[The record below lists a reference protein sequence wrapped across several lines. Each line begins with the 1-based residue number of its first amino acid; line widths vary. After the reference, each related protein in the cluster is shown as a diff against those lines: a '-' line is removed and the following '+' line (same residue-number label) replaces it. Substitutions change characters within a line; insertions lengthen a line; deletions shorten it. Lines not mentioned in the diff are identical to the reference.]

1 MMKAQNLNPLFLVSE
16 ISVSYQPK
24 FKASERPRVTSSQE
38 AYKVLI
44 NNWDMQKIHF
54 QEQFYVLMLNS
65 DGRVI
70 GIALISTGGKAA
82 TIADP
87 KIIFSIALKAQ
98 ATSIILAH
106 NHPSENLKPS
116 HADLNL
122 TRRMV
127 EAGKFLDLMV
137 VDHLIV
143 TSEGFYSFGDE
154 GLI

>member
-1 MMKAQNLNPLFLVSE
+1 MKAQNVNPLFQVSE

-38 AYKVLI
+38 AYKVLV

-54 QEQFYVLMLNS
+54 QEQFYVMMLNS
-65 DGRVI
+65 AGRVI
-70 GIALISTGGKAA
+70 GISLISTGGKVA
-82 TIADP
+82 TVADP
-87 KIIFSIALKAQ
+87 KIIFSIALKVQ
-98 ATSIILAH
+98 AVSIILAH

-116 HADLNL
+116 QADVNL
-122 TRRMV
+122 TKRMV

-137 VDHLIV
+137 IDHLIV
-143 TSEGFYSFGDE
+143 TSEGYYSFGDE

>member
-1 MMKAQNLNPLFLVSE
+1 MLKSQNLNPLFQVSE

-24 FKASERPRVTSSQE
+24 FKASERPRVTSAQE

-44 NNWDMQKIHF
+44 NNWDIQKINF

-98 ATSIILAH
+98 AVSIILAH

-116 HADLNL
+116 QADLSL
-122 TRRMV
+122 TKRMV
-127 EAGKFLDLMV
+127 EAGKFLDLTV
-137 VDHLIV
+137 IDHLIV

>member
-1 MMKAQNLNPLFLVSE
+1 MMKAQHSSPLFHVSE

-24 FKASERPRVTSSQE
+24 FKASERPRVTSSQQ

-44 NNWDMQKIHF
+44 NNWDLQKIHF

-65 DGRVI
+65 VGMVI

-87 KIIFSIALKAQ
+87 KIIFTIALKAQ

-116 HADLNL
+116 QADLNL

-127 EAGKFLDLMV
+127 EAGKLLDLIV
-137 VDHLIV
+137 IDHLIV
-143 TSEGFYSFGDE
+143 TSEAFYSFGDA

>member
-1 MMKAQNLNPLFLVSE
+1 MKAQNLNPLFQVSE
-16 ISVSYQPK
+16 IQVSYQPK
-24 FKASERPRVTSSQE
+24 FKVSECPKVSSSRE
-38 AYKVLI
+38 AYRVLI
-44 NNWDMQKIHF
+44 SNWDIQRIYF
-54 QEQFYVLMLNS
+54 QEQFYVLMLNMS
-65 DGRVI
+65 GRVI

-87 KIIFSIALKAQ
+87 KIIFSIALKVQ

-116 HADLNL
+116 QADLNL

-127 EAGKFLDLMV
+127 EAGKMLELPV
-137 VDHLIV
+137 IDHLIV
-143 TSEGFYSFGDE
+143 TADRFYSFGDE